1 MKIISID
8 RTEYFLLLLI
18 LNTNYYFFKTYNKK
32 LQKGEYF
39 AKALSGNHYKKYF
52 DGSGIVLLNHKF
64 PKAMIFFLLLIYLS
78 TMINFTTGVN
88 ST

>member
-8 RTEYFLLLLI
+8 RTGYFLLLLI
-18 LNTNYYFFKTYNKK
+18 LNTNYYFFKTYDKK

-52 DGSGIVLLNHKF
+52 HGFGIVLSNHKF
-64 PKAMIFFLLLIYLS
+64 PKAIFFLLLIYLS
-78 TMINFTTGVN
+78 TLINFTTGVN